1 MHHVV
6 RSAVWARLVW
16 GKLLD
21 LQVSLLQLRSSEV
34 CWRVTAFKASAERSP
49 HGYSLSP
56 LPWQPCVPAT
66 QRLRKHLRFKLEMPF
81 LLHCI
86 GQTSFEPGPES
97 TFTAWQ
103 EKQEGHRTKATCQHH
118 WEELFWHLCKS
129 IQVHVFP
136 DHWYASYTYLQNSI
150 LSSKSSLDVD
160 GAPWMPVL
168 KCTFLGV
175 TPLCLEI

>member
-1 MHHVV
+1 MRNVFMHHVV

-97 TFTAWQ
+97 TFAAWQ

-118 WEELFWHLCKS
+118 WEGYSGICVNL
-129 IQVHVFP
+129 
-136 DHWYASYTYLQNSI
+136 
-150 LSSKSSLDVD
+150 SKSTSFQIIDMLLIPTSKI
-160 GAPWMPVL
+160 AS
-168 KCTFLGV
+168 
-175 TPLCLEI
+175 CLLSQV